1 MIHLHSL
8 KNLPT
13 WRRNLFVL
21 WFGVFMTGMGLSE
34 VLPFLSLYIDEL
46 GTFTKSSLT
55 IYSSLVFSAA
65 FLVMALVSPLWGRL
79 ADKKGR
85 KLMLLRASFG
95 MAVVFFLMGFVTN
108 VWQLMALRALQG
120 AFGGF
125 ISNANALIAVQAP
138 KNRAGQALSILVTG
152 STAGTLLGPLL
163 GGVLASVFGY
173 RFSFHIT
180 GVILFVVFLL
190 TFFFVKEDV
199 STFRLAADQQKQATE
214 PTKNLQTV
222 IQNRFVLFLLLTTL
236 SVQIVNLAINPIL
249 SLFVKELIT
258 TGGNITLM
266 AGFVAAMPGI
276 STIIAAPTFGKL
288 GDRYGTTNIL
298 FFGFSFACIIFFL
311 TGFVHSITGLL
322 LLRFLTGISD
332 AALIPSIQTLLTK
345 ETPQADTS
353 LIFSYNQSF
362 QSIGSVMGPLAG
374 GVLANLFDY
383 NGIFFFSSI
392 LMLLNLVSFYVTKKR
407 QAH

>member
-1 MIHLHSL
+1 MQLHSL
-8 KNLPT
+8 KNMPI
-13 WRRNLFVL
+13 WKRNLFVL

-34 VLPFLSLYIDEL
+34 VMPFLSLYIEEL
-46 GTFTKSSLT
+46 GNFNKSALT
-55 IYSSLVFSAA
+55 LYSSLIFSVT

-79 ADKKGR
+79 ADRKGR

-95 MAVVFFLMGFVTN
+95 MAVVFFLMAFVTN
-108 VWQLMALRALQG
+108 VWQLMLLRALQG

-125 ISNANALIAVQAP
+125 ISNANALIAVQSP
-138 KNRAGQALSILVTG
+138 KNHAGQALSVLVTG

-163 GGVLASVFGY
+163 GGILASVFGY

-180 GVILFVVFLL
+180 GMIMFIVFLL
-190 TFFFVKEDV
+190 TFFLVKEDV
-199 STFRLAADQQKQATE
+199 STFRLEKDKQVTE
-214 PTKNLQTV
+214 QPTKTLQTV
-222 IQNRFVLFLLLTTL
+222 IQNRFVFFLLLTTL
-236 SVQIVNLAINPIL
+236 SVQVVNLAINPIL
-249 SLFVKELIT
+249 SLFVKELLPA
-258 TGGNITLM
+258 GNVTLM

-288 GDRYGTTNIL
+288 GDRFGTINIL

-311 TGFVHSITGLL
+311 TGFVHSIVGLMI
-322 LLRFLTGISD
+322 LRFLTGISD
-332 AALIPSIQTLLTK
+332 AALIPSIQTMLTK
-345 ETPQADTS
+345 ETPQAETS

-374 GVLANLFDY
+374 GVLASLFDY

-392 LMLLNLVSFYVTKKR
+392 LMMLNLAGYFLVKK
-407 QAH
+407 QQT